1 MRRLAVATALA
12 ATAVLLAGCAG
23 PTAATKSVDLIYQV
37 EFSQTQAVLG
47 FDDSTY
53 TVTEGDDAL
62 TSFIQLLTDHDVEPW
77 TYRTPDTSGCAGG
90 ITTTVHVMYHGAGDD
105 DMTIDG
111 CAAEPGSFEADAT
124 AFFSQYREAHHAQS
138 GFANSD
144 IVALTFSQE
153 QAIPDFDTSE
163 HTQDD
168 PQQVARFAQILDAS
182 GVVWSEG
189 VPDDLRGIPCPGS
202 ITTHITA
209 VYAATDVV
217 VGPVDVGGC
226 SDIAFI
232 DDVTAL
238 FSGWRTA
245 GS

>member
-1 MRRLAVATALA
+1 MRRIARAAALA
-12 ATAVLLAGCAG
+12 SFVALLAGCAS
-23 PTAATKSVDLIYQV
+23 PTAVTKNVDLIYQV

-53 TVTEGDDAL
+53 TFTEGDEAL
-62 TSFIQLLTDHDVEPW
+62 TSFTQLLTDHDVEPW
-77 TYRTPDTSGCAGG
+77 TYRTPDTSGCTGG
-90 ITTTVHVMYHGAGDD
+90 ITTTVHLMYHGAGDD
-105 DMTIDG
+105 DITIDG

-124 AFFSQYREAHHAQS
+124 AFFSQYREAQHAQG

-153 QAIPDFDTSE
+153 QAIPDFDNSE

-168 PQQVARFAQILDAS
+168 PQQVARFVQLLDAS

-189 VPDDLRGIPCPGS
+189 IPDALAAAPCPGS
-202 ITTHITA
+202 ITTRITA
-209 VYAATDVV
+209 HYRGTDVV

-226 SDIAFI
+226 SDIAFVG
-232 DDVTAL
+232 DVTAL
-238 FSGWRTA
+238 FAEWRT
-245 GS
+245 SP